1 MDLTILI
8 TVMNRHYTLP
18 RALEYY
24 REFEGDIILL
34 DQSDDPWDK
43 ISEYSHVKYIY
54 LPNSDWL
61 ANMCHAL
68 NQVTTKYTIVVGDDD
83 FVMLNNI
90 GDVVS
95 FLEQH
100 PDHISAS
107 GQQITME
114 DTLFRYETFKYLIER
129 EVAKSNYLSVLHKD
143 PSVRM
148 EFYWSLFNARNHSII
163 TTQVQREIYRLHSD
177 YPNIYTIRSFDKTLG
192 LMLAAKG
199 EIITLPIVSIIRSF
213 ESKVRSLS
221 VLQVLEQIRLNEG
234 TDSEFYNRHKPELN
248 FSETFMDMELDP
260 LLSYLNIS
268 RETIVRL
275 FESFNDN
282 SLQDGIYQNICETQ
296 EIYCKSIIPVEG
308 KLDKSYVHIYE
319 DESNLNEQKFLFL
332 RPEDSHEDYI
342 KKHSATPDLYEDVFP
357 VFKKENIDEL
367 SKIYSFV
374 ENYPLAQYK
383 EKLSQEHLDHIVKK
397 IHNDTHPPY
406 QNIIITGGLG
416 HIGSFLI
423 KNIVGQLD
431 LIPENYNIT
440 VVDNMLTSKYNS
452 LMNLD
457 KNIRFIQSDFLDI
470 PEDILKWADVIIHL
484 AAITDA
490 SNPDNYDQ
498 IEKINVE
505 QTKLF
510 IDKCI
515 KHSDAKF
522 IFPSSTSVYG
532 VSSECVTEDDD
543 SFLNPQSPYAES
555 KIEIEKYLEQST
567 INYSILR
574 LGTIFGISP
583 GMRFHTAINKFCYQA
598 ATGVPL
604 TIWKENYDQYR
615 PYLGLADLLKA
626 LMFAFVGD
634 TDNKIFN
641 VITDNYKL
649 SSIVDMI
656 KKNKDVELSMIN
668 TPLLN
673 QYSYKVDGGKIENL
687 GYCPTSKIDKE
698 ITNTI
703 KLFHSITGT

>member
-8 TVMNRHYTLP
+8 TVMNRHHTLP

-24 REFEGDIILL
+24 REFEGDVILL

-43 ISEYSHVKYIY
+43 IPEYSYVKYIY

-90 GDVVS
+90 GNVVS
-95 FLEQH
+95 FLERH
-100 PDHISAS
+100 PNYISAS

-129 EVAKSNYLSVLHKD
+129 EIAKSSYLSVSHKD
-143 PSVRM
+143 PSARM
-148 EFYWSLFNARNHSII
+148 EFYWSIFNARNHSVM
-163 TTQVQREIYRLHSD
+163 TTQIQREIYRLHSD
-177 YPNIYTIRSFDKTLG
+177 YPSIYAIRFLDKTLG

-199 EIITLPIVSIIRSF
+199 EIITLPTVIVVRSM
-213 ESKVRSLS
+213 ESKVRSRS
-221 VLQVLEQIRLNEG
+221 ALQVLEQIRLNED
-234 TDSEFYNRHKPELN
+234 TNCRLYKHNKPELN

-275 FESFNDN
+275 FESFDDQ
-282 SLQDGIYQNICETQ
+282 SLQANIYKEICETQ
-296 EIYCKSIIPVEG
+296 EIYCKSIVPVEG
-308 KLDKSYVHIYE
+308 KLDKSYVRLYT
-319 DESNLNEQKFLFL
+319 DESNLDEHKFLHL
-332 RPEDSHEDYI
+332 KPEEFYGDFIEKY
-342 KKHSATPDLYEDVFP
+342 SAPPDLYEDVFP

-374 ENYPLAQYK
+374 ENYPLTQYK
-383 EKLSQEHLDHIVKK
+383 EKLSQEQMNFILKRINKDA
-397 IHNDTHPPY
+397 HPPY
-406 QNIIITGGLG
+406 RNIVITGGLG
-416 HIGSFLI
+416 HIGSYLI
-423 KNIVGQLD
+423 KN
-431 LIPENYNIT
+431 IPENYNIT
-440 VVDNMLTSKYNS
+440 VVDNMATSKYNS
-452 LMNLD
+452 LMNLN
-457 KNIRFIQSDFLDI
+457 KNMRFIQSDFVDI
-470 PEDILKWADVIIHL
+470 PEDILKWADVVIHL

-510 IDKCI
+510 INKCI

-604 TIWKENYDQYR
+604 TVWKENYDQYR

-687 GYCPTSKIDKE
+687 GYCPTSKIGKE

-703 KLFHSITGT
+703 KLFNSIAGI